1 MTLQLSERRPVRRP
15 DVWLRQ
21 SGTENV
27 IYDPQTSDVH
37 MLNAT
42 ALAIWV
48 LCDGQTTVAEM
59 VQAVCEL
66 SGLPE
71 DVVREDLTTILD
83 RFDDSKILTWTA

>member
-21 SGTENV
+21 SDDENV
-27 IYDPQTSDVH
+27 IYDPLTSEVH

-48 LCDGQTTVAEM
+48 LCDGQTTVDEM

-71 DVVREDLTTILD
+71 TVVREDLTGILG
-83 RFDDSKILTWTA
+83 RFADSKILTWRE